1 VSSLAEEERSS
12 SSRRVFLFL
21 THDTLDAGIG
31 AFVRLRQVLLNLL
44 DNNVATSSAETH
56 CVKSASAWVGALAA
70 TFHAGEIERLVAETS
85 LIEPLEE
92 GVELTCTIC
101 EDKIRPRAA

>member
-1 VSSLAEEERSS
+1 M
-12 SSRRVFLFL
+12 
-21 THDTLDAGIG
+21 
-31 AFVRLRQVLLNLL
+31 
-44 DNNVATSSAETH
+44 
-56 CVKSASAWVGALAA
+56 KSASAWVGALAA